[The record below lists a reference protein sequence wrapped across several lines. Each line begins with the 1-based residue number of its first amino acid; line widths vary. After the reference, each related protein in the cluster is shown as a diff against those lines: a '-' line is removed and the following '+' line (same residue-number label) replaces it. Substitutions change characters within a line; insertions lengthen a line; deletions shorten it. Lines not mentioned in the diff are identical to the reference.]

1 MTSPPAQGKRSPRI
15 VFVTAL
21 LATEV
26 LITLLIAVKNWTSAG
41 GTAVLITALTIVV
54 LDFFPIYLDPA
65 GELRLSS
72 VITIP
77 TLVLFGWPTALLGA
91 AIGSIAG
98 IFHQPRG
105 ATLIRC
111 TERLACLIAAA
122 ALVTALGMPGP
133 GGEVAAVVY
142 AALGYTLIRTLVIST
157 RMHTQEAIAWPRAF
171 RFLVNA
177 TFFHLGVFTAVAII
191 TVWLVNSDPST
202 ASRLLGPMLAAG
214 MTLQLYLPR
223 ILRGQE
229 QRRVLAAV
237 SVLAAAVDAK
247 DPYTAGHS
255 ADVAE
260 LSRRVARIL
269 NLDEP
274 EVHRAYLAGL
284 LHDVGKMVVPSGVLL
299 KPGKLT
305 AEEWDVMRS
314 HVEAG
319 VHIVETI
326 GGLAEVAPIVAA
338 SHEQLDGRGYPAG
351 LQGDAIPLGS
361 RINLVVDAYNALTTN
376 RPYRAARSSEEA
388 IQELEKHAGTQFD
401 PRVIAALRAALWHR
415 PPAAA
420 PSPSTRRVVGWL
432 RPLTLLRHPAY
443 GLLWVGQLVSFL
455 GDEIF
460 TIALTAWVLA
470 LTHSATLVAL
480 TFIMATIGQGLL
492 GFFAGALADRMD
504 RRGLMIVSDLS
515 RAAFV
520 ALLPLIILHSLPVG
534 FGFLILINVGT
545 VFFRSAVYALMPSVV
560 ATDDLPTGNALF
572 VSTERIAE
580 IVGGPLGGILV
591 VVLGFQTAFYIDA
604 ATFLFSGVCVG
615 LMPVAWRAGLGTG
628 RPKRIVTEI
637 GDGLRYIW
645 QTPLHRLLALLIFPG
660 YLTLAFAALRAPM
673 IIQTAGLPVL
683 AYGIITGAIG
693 VGKLVSVIALTFSGK
708 RWTSVPFTVIMFL
721 LTALAIAWFGSGSG
735 YATLIAAAFL
745 FGVGN
750 IATTIANVTI
760 SMASTPSAIL
770 GRVMASR
777 QVFIAATTLVGTLV
791 FGRLADVAG
800 PPYAIVLLG
809 AVSGVGTFA
818 VWILAGQWLAHDR
831 RERRVPGRAAE

>member
-1 MTSPPAQGKRSPRI
+1 MTSPPPHGRPSLRI
-15 VFVTAL
+15 VFVTIL
-21 LATEV
+21 LAVEV
-26 LITLLIAVKNWTSAG
+26 LAALLIAIKNWTSAG
-41 GTAVLITALTIVV
+41 GTAVLITALTIIV
-54 LDFFPIYLDPA
+54 LDFFPIHLDPA
-65 GELRLSS
+65 GELRLTS

-91 AIGSIAG
+91 AIGSIAS

-105 ATLIRC
+105 DTLIRC
-111 TERLACLIAAA
+111 TERLACLVAAA
-122 ALVTALGMPGP
+122 AVVAAFGISRPGDDV
-133 GGEVAAVVY
+133 GAVVY

-157 RMHTQEAIAWPRAF
+157 RMHTQEAIAWSRAF
-171 RFLVNA
+171 RFLMNA
-177 TFFHLGVFTAVAII
+177 TFFHLGVFTAVAVI
-191 TVWLVNSDPST
+191 TVWLVNSDPSA

-214 MTLQLYLPR
+214 VTLQLYLPR

-305 AEEWDVMRS
+305 PEEWEVMRS

-326 GGLAEVAPIVAA
+326 GGLAGVAPIVAA

-351 LQGDAIPLGS
+351 LQGDAVPLGS

-376 RPYRAARSSEEA
+376 RPYRAARSPEAA
-388 IQELEKHAGTQFD
+388 IQELQKHAGTQFD
-401 PRVIAALRAALWHR
+401 PRVIAALCTALGS
-415 PPAAA
+415 PQPTGA
-420 PSPSTRRVVGWL
+420 PGPTTSRGTGWL
-432 RPLTLLRHPAY
+432 RPLTLLRRPAY

-504 RRGLMIVSDLS
+504 RRGLMIVADLS

-520 ALLPLIILHSLPVG
+520 AVLPLIILHSLPAG
-534 FGFLILINVGT
+534 FGLLILINVGT
-545 VFFRSAVYALMPSVV
+545 VFFRAAVYALMPSVV
-560 ATDDLPTGNALF
+560 PTDDLPTGNALF

-580 IVGGPLGGILV
+580 IVGGPLGGVLV
-591 VVLGFQTAFYIDA
+591 VALGYQTAFYIDA
-604 ATFLFSGVCVG
+604 GTFLFSGVCVG
-615 LMPVAWRAGLGTG
+615 LMPVAWRIGLGG
-628 RPKRIVTEI
+628 GQPKRIFTEI

-683 AYGIITGAIG
+683 AYGIITGAVG
-693 VGKLVSVIALTFSGK
+693 VGKLVTVIALTFSGK
-708 RWTSVPFTVIMFL
+708 RWANVPFTVIMFL
-721 LTALAIAWFGSGSG
+721 LTSLAIAWFGSGLG
-735 YATLIAAAFL
+735 YETLLAAAFL

-750 IATTIANVTI
+750 IATKIANETI
-760 SMASTPSAIL
+760 SMGNTPSAIL
-770 GRVMASR
+770 GRLMASR
-777 QVFIAATTLVGTLV
+777 QVFIAATTLVGTLA
-791 FGRLADVAG
+791 FGRLADLAG
-800 PPYAIVLLG
+800 PPDAIVLLG

-818 VWILAGQWLAHDR
+818 VWILGGQRAAHDR
-831 RERRVPGRAAE
+831 PERHVPDSAAE